1 MPLQSEFTS
10 EHGATLLPAL
20 LKEIQSIA
28 DNLFTAK
35 AIDTFF
41 IKLQEV
47 DVYPVLISKIFI
59 RLANSIENMFK

>member
-1 MPLQSEFTS
+1 M
-10 EHGATLLPAL
+10 
-20 LKEIQSIA
+20 A
-28 DNLFTAK
+28 DHLFTAK
-35 AIDTFF
+35 AIDKFF